1 MITSYPTEEEE
12 LRNRITNQL
21 GWRGPTDTVALL

>member
-1 MITSYPTEEEE
+1 MITSYPTEEE

-21 GWRGPTDTVALL
+21 GWRGPTDTFALQA